1 MERCWSDSNP
11 CRQNE
16 ASAAIID
23 RFLYIATESC
33 KLYYCYDPMSGCGI
47 QDLWNNLRG
56 AIVTRSAF
64 DAFCDHTT
72 TYEGTLQCFENVIQ
86 PSCDAHTPDGISS
99 VVDMFRV
106 TIEGICDAGVT
117 S

>member
-33 KLYYCYDPMSGCGI
+33 KLYYCYDVVMGCGVQQI
-47 QDLWNNLRG
+47 WLDLSAASVERSVFDTFCNNMNFS
-56 AIVTRSAF
+56 V
-64 DAFCDHTT
+64 
-72 TYEGTLQCFENVIQ
+72 ETLQCLDAAEQ
-86 PSCDAHTPDGISS
+86 SCDAHTPDGISS